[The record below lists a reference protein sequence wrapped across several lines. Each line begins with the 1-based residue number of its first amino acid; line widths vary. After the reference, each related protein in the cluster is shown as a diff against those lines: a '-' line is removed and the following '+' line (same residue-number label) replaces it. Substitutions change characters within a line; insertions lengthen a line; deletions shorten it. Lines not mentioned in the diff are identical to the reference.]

1 MFRLDNK
8 IALVTGGGRG
18 LGRAMALA
26 FADAGADVAV
36 ASRSPEQLDQV
47 AEAIRAKGRRALVIE
62 ADVSESESVV
72 KMVDAAQKEFGR
84 IDILVNSA
92 GVGWAERVDAMSD
105 ETFDWIVKTNLYG
118 TFYACREALRVMIPQ
133 KSGCIINLAS
143 VSGVKAISGLGAYS
157 ATKGGVI
164 MLTKTL
170 ALENTRHNI
179 RVNAIAPGYI
189 RTDMNAAL
197 LDDPDAGPKLLR
209 LIPMRRPGQPEE
221 IGGLAIYLASDEASY
236 ITGEIFFISGGMTAQ

>member
-1 MFRLDNK
+1 MFELTNK
-8 IALVTGGGRG
+8 IALITGSSRG
-18 LGRAMALA
+18 LGRAIALA
-26 FADAGADVAV
+26 YADAGADLAL
-36 ASRSPEQLDQV
+36 ASRSPEQLDEV
-47 AEAIRAKGRRALVIE
+47 AQAIRAKGRRALVIE
-62 ADVSESESVV
+62 TDVSNSEDVA
-72 KMVDAAQKEFGR
+72 KMVDATQKEFGR

-105 ETFDWIVKTNLYG
+105 GTFDWIVKTNLYG

-133 KSGCIINLAS
+133 KRGCIINLAS
-143 VSGVKAISGLGAYS
+143 VSGIKAISGLGAYS

-197 LDDPDAGPKLLR
+197 LDDPEAGPKLLR

-221 IGGLAIYLASDEASY
+221 IGGLAIYLASEAASY

>member
-1 MFRLDNK
+1 MFQLTNK
-8 IALVTGGGRG
+8 IALITGGSRG
-18 LGRAMALA
+18 LGRTIALA
-26 FADAGADVAV
+26 YAGAGADVAV
-36 ASRSPEQLDQV
+36 ASRSLDDLNQV
-47 AEAIRAKGRRALVIE
+47 AESIRAKGRRALAIE
-62 ADVSESESVV
+62 VEVGESESV
-72 KMVDAAQKEFGR
+72 KRMIDSAAKEFGR
-84 IDILVNSA
+84 IDILVNCA

-105 ETFDWIVKTNLYG
+105 GTFDWIVKTNLYG
-118 TFYACREALRVMIPQ
+118 TFYACREALRVMMPQ
-133 KSGCIINLAS
+133 KSGCIINISS

-170 ALENTRHNI
+170 ALENTKHNI

-197 LDDPDAGPKLLR
+197 LDDPEAGPKLLR

-221 IGGLAIYLASDEASY
+221 IGGLVVYLASDEASY
-236 ITGEIFFISGGMTAQ
+236 VTGETFFLSGGMMAQ

>member
-1 MFRLDNK
+1 MFELTNK
-8 IALVTGGGRG
+8 IALITGSSRG
-18 LGRAMALA
+18 LGRAIALA
-26 FADAGADVAV
+26 YADAGADVAL
-36 ASRSPEQLDQV
+36 ASRSPEQLDEV
-47 AEAIRAKGRRALVIE
+47 AQAIRAKGRRALVIE
-62 ADVSESESVV
+62 TDVSNSEDVA
-72 KMVDAAQKEFGR
+72 KMVDATQKEFGR

-105 ETFDWIVKTNLYG
+105 GTFDWIVKTNLYG
-118 TFYACREALRVMIPQ
+118 TFYACREVLRVMIPQ
-133 KSGCIINLAS
+133 KSGGIINLAS
-143 VSGVKAISGLGAYS
+143 VSGIKAISGLGAYS

-197 LDDPDAGPKLLR
+197 LDDPEAGPKLLR

-221 IGGLAIYLASDEASY
+221 IGGLAIYLASEAASY

>member
-1 MFRLDNK
+1 MFELTNK
-8 IALVTGGGRG
+8 IALITGGSRG
-18 LGRAMALA
+18 LGRAIALA
-26 FADAGADVAV
+26 YADAGAEIAL
-36 ASRSPEQLDQV
+36 ASRSPEQLDEV
-47 AEAIRAKGRRALVIE
+47 AQAIRTKGRRALTIE
-62 ADVSESESVV
+62 TDVSNSEEVA
-72 KMVDAAQKEFGR
+72 KMVDATQKEFGR

-105 ETFDWIVKTNLYG
+105 GTFDWIVKTNLYG

-143 VSGVKAISGLGAYS
+143 VSGIKAISGLGAYA

-197 LDDPDAGPKLLR
+197 LDDPEAGPKLLR

-221 IGGLAIYLASDEASY
+221 IGGLAIYLASDAASY

>member
-1 MFRLDNK
+1 MFQLTNK
-8 IALVTGGGRG
+8 IALITGGSRG
-18 LGRAMALA
+18 LGRAIALA
-26 FADAGADVAV
+26 YADAGADVAV
-36 ASRSPEQLDQV
+36 ASRSLDDLNQV
-47 AEAIRAKGRRALVIE
+47 AELIRAKGRRALAIE
-62 ADVSESESVV
+62 VEVGESESV
-72 KMVDAAQKEFGR
+72 KRMIDTAAKEFGR

-105 ETFDWIVKTNLYG
+105 GTFDWIVKTNLYG
-118 TFYACREALRVMIPQ
+118 TFYACREALRVMMPQ
-133 KSGCIINLAS
+133 KSGCIINISS
-143 VSGVKAISGLGAYS
+143 VSGAKAVSGLGAYA

-170 ALENTRHNI
+170 ALENTKHNI

-197 LDDPDAGPKLLR
+197 LDDPEAGPKLLR
-209 LIPMRRPGQPEE
+209 LIPMRRAGQPEE

-236 ITGEIFFISGGMTAQ
+236 VTGETFFLSGGMMAQ

>member
-1 MFRLDNK
+1 MFELTNK
-8 IALVTGGGRG
+8 IALITGSSRG
-18 LGRAMALA
+18 LGRAIALA
-26 FADAGADVAV
+26 YADAGADLAL
-36 ASRSPEQLDQV
+36 ASRSPEQLDEV
-47 AEAIRAKGRRALVIE
+47 AQAIRAKGRRALVIE
-62 ADVSESESVV
+62 TDVSNSEEVA
-72 KMVDAAQKEFGR
+72 KMVDATQKEFGR

-105 ETFDWIVKTNLYG
+105 GTFDWIVKTNLYG

-133 KSGCIINLAS
+133 KGGCIINLAS
-143 VSGVKAISGLGAYS
+143 VSGIKAISGLGAYS

-197 LDDPDAGPKLLR
+197 LDDPEAGPKLLR

-221 IGGLAIYLASDEASY
+221 IGGLAIYLASEAASY

>member
-1 MFRLDNK
+1 MFELTNK
-8 IALVTGGGRG
+8 IALITGSSRG
-18 LGRAMALA
+18 LGRAIALA
-26 FADAGADVAV
+26 YADAGADVAL
-36 ASRSPEQLDQV
+36 ASRSPGQLDEV
-47 AEAIRAKGRRALVIE
+47 AQAIRAKGRRALVIE
-62 ADVSESESVV
+62 TDVSESESVV
-72 KMVDAAQKEFGR
+72 KMVDAVQKEFGR

-105 ETFDWIVKTNLYG
+105 GTFDWIVKTNLYG

-197 LDDPDAGPKLLR
+197 LDDPVAGPKLLR